1 MKKHILFVFV
11 VMGVPFTHIMAQNS
25 RQNQSIVY
33 MTTNITPESL
43 VAIYNALGV
52 KATGKVAVKISTG
65 EPPNSNYLRPEL
77 IKNLVQLVNGTIV
90 ECNTAYGGRRA
101 STAYHLQV
109 AKDHGFTAIAP
120 VDIQDGSGEMS
131 IPVAGGK
138 NLKENIVGKNFTN
151 YNSYVVLSHFKGH
164 GMAGFG
170 GAVKNISIGIA
181 SSSGKAWIHSGGK
194 SRTNPWGGN
203 QDRFQESM
211 AEAGKSVV
219 DKLNGKLLYIN
230 VMNRLSID
238 CDCNGN
244 PAEPDIH
251 DIGIVA
257 SLDPIAVDKA
267 SVDLI
272 YAAPNNRA
280 FVRRMESL
288 NAKLALD
295 HGQTIGL
302 GSQNYSLVSIDK

>member
-1 MKKHILFVFV
+1 
-11 VMGVPFTHIMAQNS
+11 
-25 RQNQSIVY
+25 
-33 MTTNITPESL
+33 
-43 VAIYNALGV
+43 
-52 KATGKVAVKISTG
+52 
-65 EPPNSNYLRPEL
+65 L
-77 IKNLVQLVNGTIV
+77 IKNLVQQVNGTIV

-120 VDIQDGSGEMS
+120 VDIQDGAGEMS
-131 IPVAGGK
+131 IPVVGGK
-138 NLKENIVGKNFTN
+138 NLKENIVGQTFTN
-151 YNSYVVLSHFKGH
+151 YDSYLVLSHFKGH
-164 GMAGFG
+164 AMAGFG

-181 SSSGKAWIHSGGK
+181 SSSGKAWIHTGGK
-194 SRTNPWGGN
+194 SRTNPWGGV

-211 AEAGKSVV
+211 AESGKSVV
-219 DKLNGKLLYIN
+219 DKLKGRLVYIN

-244 PAEPDIH
+244 PAQPDIH

-280 FVRRMESL
+280 FVRRMENK

-295 HGQTIGL
+295 HGQAIGL
-302 GSQNYSLVSIDK
+302 GSQNYTLVSIDR